1 MGQGIH
7 TAIPMLI
14 AEELEVPLEQVEL
27 EHAPPDSELYRDP
40 LLLNEHMT
48 GGSSSIRYAWEP
60 MRLADAGFVL
70 HPASGRKLGY
80 GELVETAATLPVP
93 ADLDT
98 TVALK
103 KPADFKLI
111 GKPHRR
117 LDSASK
123 TNGTAQFG
131 LDVRLSGMVYASVVH
146 SPVIGGKL
154 LKVDDMHARKVPG
167 VRQIVKLD
175 NAVAVIGDHSWAAK
189 RGASAL
195 VIEWNDGDYAKV
207 STTLLAAE
215 LEQAA
220 QRDGVVAVVAR
231 KEGDVEKGFKSAAS
245 KVDAV
250 YRQPFLAHATME
262 PMNCTVHV
270 TPERV
275 ELWVGTQ
282 VPARTIDTAVRITG
296 LSRDKITL
304 HNFLLGGGFGRRL
317 ETDCTEQA
325 IRIGQQVGAPVKV
338 MWAREED
345 IQHDMYRP
353 CYYDHISAALD
364 ANGKPVA
371 WTHRIAGS
379 SIVARFFGTAV
390 MKNGLDFDAIEVAAD
405 LPYDIPNQLIDYVR
419 HEPRNVPTT
428 FWRGVGPTRGA
439 VVVESFIDE
448 LAVNA
453 KVDPVEYRR
462 SLLGKT
468 PRALN
473 VLNVAAKAAGWG
485 TPLPQGQ
492 GRGVSVLHVKRLLLR
507 RGTAALLMML
517 PGFEAYAADAGH
529 ELIARGAYLAKAAD
543 CVACHS
549 SAGGKPFAGGLPM
562 STPMGKIFTTNI
574 TPDPD
579 TGIGRYTEAD
589 FFRAV
594 RGGVARDGRNLYPAM
609 PYPSYAKINDEDM
622 RALYAYFMHG
632 VQPVRQD
639 NRAAEIPWPMNMRW
653 PLTLWNL
660 VFLDKTIYQPKA
672 AKDAVWNRG
681 AYLVQ
686 GLGHCGACHTPRGPA
701 FNEKALDESGPA
713 FLSGAALEGWFAS
726 NLAGDHN
733 TGLGRWSVRELQGF
747 LKTGANAHATAFGS
761 MTDVINH
768 STQTMTDADLNA
780 MAVYLKSLP
789 AARNDDGPAYAFN
802 PKTTVTM
809 LARPAGNRGA
819 DRRLF
824 R

>member
-1 MGQGIH
+1 MQRQQVDAAHVHVQAVQGVTRRDFLRLGVVFGAATGGGLLLGFTLPVHGRDAAQGLRNVMARDGQAGDGQAPVPPGEFAPNGFIRIERSGQVFLVIPKVEMGQGIH

-27 EHAPPDSELYRDP
+27 EHAAPDSELYRDP

-60 MRLADAGFVL
+60 MRQAGAAGRVLLINAAAAQWKIDPTACHADAGFVL

-80 GELVETAATLPVP
+80 GELVEAAARLPVP
-93 ADLDT
+93 PDLEK

-131 LDVRLSGMVYASVVH
+131 LDVRLPGMVCAAVVH

-154 LKVDDMHARKVPG
+154 VKVDDIHARKIPG
-167 VRQIVKLD
+167 VRQVVQLD
-175 NAVAVIGDHSWAAK
+175 NAVAVVGDHSWAAR

-220 QRDGVVAVVAR
+220 QRDGVVAR
-231 KEGDVEKGFKSAAS
+231 KEGNVDQGFKSAAS

-296 LSRDKITL
+296 LPRDKITL

-325 IRIGQQVGAPVKV
+325 IRIGQQVGSPVKV

-353 CYYDHISAALD
+353 CYYDHICAALD

-371 WTHRIAGS
+371 WTHRVVGS
-379 SIVARFFGTAV
+379 SIVARFFGKSV
-390 MKNGLDFDAIEVAAD
+390 MKDGLDFDAIEVAAD

-439 VVVESFIDE
+439 VVVECFIDE

-492 GRGVSVLHVKRLLLR
+492 GRGVSVLHAWNSFFSMVAQVTVDDGEVRVERIVCAVDCGHTVNPMTIAAQIEGGAIFGITAVLHSEITIEDGRVQQSNFTDYRMLR
-507 RGTAALLMML
+507 INEAPQIQVIIVDSTEAPGGMGEPGTAVTGPALLN
-517 PGFEAYAADAGH
+517 AIHAAT
-529 ELIARGAYLAKAAD
+529 
-543 CVACHS
+543 
-549 SAGGKPFAGGLPM
+549 GKR
-562 STPMGKIFTTNI
+562 I
-574 TPDPD
+574 
-579 TGIGRYTEAD
+579 
-589 FFRAV
+589 
-594 RGGVARDGRNLYPAM
+594 
-609 PYPSYAKINDEDM
+609 
-622 RALYAYFMHG
+622 
-632 VQPVRQD
+632 
-639 NRAAEIPWPMNMRW
+639 
-653 PLTLWNL
+653 
-660 VFLDKTIYQPKA
+660 
-672 AKDAVWNRG
+672 
-681 AYLVQ
+681 
-686 GLGHCGACHTPRGPA
+686 
-701 FNEKALDESGPA
+701 
-713 FLSGAALEGWFAS
+713 
-726 NLAGDHN
+726 
-733 TGLGRWSVRELQGF
+733 
-747 LKTGANAHATAFGS
+747 
-761 MTDVINH
+761 
-768 STQTMTDADLNA
+768 
-780 MAVYLKSLP
+780 
-789 AARNDDGPAYAFN
+789 
-802 PKTTVTM
+802 
-809 LARPAGNRGA
+809 
-819 DRRLF
+819 RRLPVG
-824 R
+824 RQLQTA